1 MNATCLDHDTLHAY
15 LLGECAD
22 QDAVDAHLDA
32 CADCQAALD
41 DLDADVNRP
50 FACLREPAPTADWQ
64 QPTFVQLVAQA
75 KAIAAVPTEDGDV
88 AQRTLGNYLLLEPIS
103 SASMGR
109 VYKAQHLRLKKIVAL
124 KLLAPRMLGS
134 TEARRRF
141 HREMEAVG
149 QLASPNIVTAYDA
162 GEADGLDFLAME
174 YVDGQN
180 LSQAVRANGALTID
194 QALDCVLQAARGLAH
209 AHAAG
214 IIHRDVKPS
223 NLLRDAAGT
232 IKVLDLGLAH
242 FLADEALHESGIAG
256 TIGYLPPERL
266 TDPTHA
272 DARTDVY
279 GLGCTLYFLL
289 TGKVP
294 YNAATPVEVLAA
306 HRDRP
311 VPSLCEAR
319 PDCPAAVDA
328 LFRRMIAKDPADR
341 PASMQAVI
349 AEIEQIVQRP
359 TTRRHRFWRIMLAA
373 SVLLAASALLAVG
386 FWSGGSGDR
395 KDDGKLPEVAM
406 PKRGAKPEIDMV
418 RIKAGD
424 FFMGASDS
432 DKRSRPEELPRSK
445 VTINR
450 AFFLG
455 KTEITQAQYKE
466 VMGNNPSAFSAEG
479 QFKKRVQ
486 DLDTGKHPVESVSW
500 LDAVRF
506 CNKLSEMHG
515 LETYYKIDV
524 KNEVVTI
531 KGGVGYRLP
540 TEAEW
545 EYACRAGKTSTWHFG
560 ENADD
565 LKDYAWYAENSGD
578 RTHPVGQKKPN
589 AWGLYDMYG
598 NVPEWCWDR
607 YDREYYAH
615 MPASDPAGSKSSRL
629 RSIRGDGWNARLPR
643 TPAREGLGFTYGGQG
658 SINIVGFRVARNAE

>member
-15 LLGECAD
+15 LLGECAG

-41 DLDADVNRP
+41 ELDADVNRP

-75 KAIAAVPTEDGDV
+75 KAIATLAEDGDI

-109 VYKAQHLRLKKIVAL
+109 VYRAQHLRLKKIVAL

-134 TEARRRF
+134 AEARRRF

-174 YVDGQN
+174 YVEGQN
-180 LSQAVRANGALTID
+180 LSQTVRANGPLPVA
-194 QALDCVLQAARGLAH
+194 QALDCILQAARGLAH

-242 FLADEALHESGIAG
+242 FLADEALHESSIAG

-294 YNAATPVEVLAA
+294 YDAATPAEVLAA

-328 LFRRMIAKDPADR
+328 LFRRMIAKAPADR

-349 AEIEQIVQRP
+349 QEVERLLQRSP
-359 TTRRHRFWRIMLAA
+359 KRRRPGWRVMLAA
-373 SVLLAASALLAVG
+373 SILLTAGGLLAIAA
-386 FWSGGSGDR
+386 WSGGVGDK
-395 KDDGKLPEVAM
+395 KDEEKPPAVAM
-406 PKRGAKPEIDMV
+406 PKKGAKPDVEMV
-418 RIKAGD
+418 RIKAGE
-424 FFMGASDS
+424 FFMGGSDS
-432 DKRSRPEELPRSK
+432 DKRVKPEELPRRK
-445 VTINR
+445 VRINQ

-466 VMGNNPSAFSAEG
+466 VMGTNPSAFSADG
-479 QFKKRVQ
+479 QFKARVQ
-486 DLDTGKHPVESVSW
+486 GIDTGNHPVDSVSW

-515 LETYYKIDV
+515 LDTFYKIDP

-531 KGGVGYRLP
+531 HGGAGYRLP

-545 EYACRAGKTSTWHFG
+545 EYACRAGTTTTWHFG

-565 LKDYAWYAENSGD
+565 LKDHAWFEDNSKD
-578 RTHPVGQKKPN
+578 HTHPVALKKPN
-589 AWGLYDMYG
+589 PWGLYDMYG

-607 YDREYYAH
+607 FEKDYYAYG
-615 MPASDPAGSKSSRL
+615 PGSDPPGSKSSRL
-629 RSIRGDGWNARLPR
+629 RSIRGDSWNSPLPR
-643 TPAREGLGFTYGGQG
+643 TPAREGLGFTYGGKG